1 MANHSEIFK
10 DLRLSVAGIIFLG
23 TPNQGSDD
31 ARYEKLLAQATGR
44 DTTLL
49 ESLTR
54 NSQVLHEIAQ
64 DFETSYSNA
73 DLVCFYEEK
82 HDLLGVKV
90 RIACT
95 HFPPLFHLKPY
106 VLQIV
111 DLQSASLNNKRS
123 IYLTTDHSD
132 LNKFH
137 GFEDENFQLVLPEIQ
152 RMAQTAKISIESQ
165 FQSMPPSARSDIL
178 VFSAK

>member
-1 MANHSEIFK
+1 MANHSDTFK

-23 TPNQGSDD
+23 TPHQGSDAAGYVKWL
-31 ARYEKLLAQATGR
+31 ARATGR
-44 DTTLL
+44 DKTLL

-54 NSQVLHEIAQ
+54 NSQVLHVFAQ

-95 HFPPLFHLKPY
+95 RFSLLFHLKPY
-106 VLQIV
+106 VLQVV
-111 DLQSASLNNKRS
+111 DFQSASFNNKRS
-123 IYLTTDHSD
+123 IYLTTDHSG
-132 LNKFH
+132 LNKFQ
-137 GFEDENFQLVLPEIQ
+137 GFEDQNFQLVLPEIQ
-152 RMAQTAKISIESQ
+152 RMVQAAQISTEGQ
-165 FQSMPPSARSDIL
+165 FQCIPPSLPSNFL
-178 VFSAK
+178 GLLS